1 MNMLEH
7 LRNKLTSAFELEH
20 IEIINESHL
29 HNTPPGS
36 ESHFKAI
43 LVSPTFNTKLPVKRH
58 QMIYCLLADEMQHY
72 IHALALHTYTPEE
85 WQARNQEVPDTP
97 DCRGGSKRH

>member
-1 MNMLEH
+1 MSMLEQ
-7 LRNKLTSAFELEH
+7 LRNKLTSSLALEH

-43 LVSPTFNTKLPVKRH
+43 LVSHEFNQKMPVKRH
-58 QMIYCLLADEMQHY
+58 QMIYCLLADEMQNK

-85 WQARNQEVPDTP
+85 WQNRAEQAPATP
-97 DCRGGSKRH
+97 DCRGGGKH